1 MLSLSQLLV
10 GTAVALTA
18 VSAANLPERREDT
31 SRSMST
37 DVTTPQGEC
46 PHPSLF
52 PPPPFDLKP
61 AS

>member
-1 MLSLSQLLV
+1 MLSLSQFLL
-10 GTAVALTA
+10 GTTVALTA

-46 PHPSLF
+46 PARTPF
-52 PPPPFDLKP
+52 FVPPPTF
-61 AS
+61 